1 MPYRLLGPDGPYE
14 SEVKGTFGGNNA
26 SSRKARVYGRMDCT
40 AARWA
45 LDRGGYVA
53 RRVFFEDEATAIACG
68 FRPCARCLP
77 DRYAE
82 WKRGGEPGTAE
93 YPWLVAP

>member
-1 MPYRLLGPDGPYE
+1 MPYRLFGPDGTYE
-14 SEVKGTFGGNNA
+14 SEAKGALGGYNDK
-26 SSRKARVYGRMDCT
+26 SRKKRVYGRMDCA
-40 AARWA
+40 AARRA
-45 LDRGGYVA
+45 LDRGGYKA

-68 FRPCARCLP
+68 FRPCRTCLP